1 MDTNE
6 NNLRANLTFSVDV
19 NRTMEVVRHLTTLEG
34 KRLVKVVENWGGYFS
49 PESDDPELLEG
60 FRQARSQLIDVVEML
75 GQYENMVV
83 GFINQSSKPVT
94 APAPDITVD
103 QLKEKVEELEKFSGF
118 INKIN
123 EHNKEEETDEDPE
136 EDV

>member
-34 KRLVKVVENWGGYFS
+34 KRLVKVVEGWGDSFS
-49 PESDDPELLEG
+49 PEKEEPELLEG
-60 FRQARSQLIDVVEML
+60 FRQVRTQIIDVLEML

-83 GFINQSSKPVT
+83 GFMNQSSEPLT

-103 QLKEKVEELEKFSGF
+103 QLKEKVEEIEKFGGF
-118 INKIN
+118 IDKIN
-123 EHNKEEETDEDPE
+123 EQNEEEEADEEPE

>member
-6 NNLRANLTFSVDV
+6 NNLRATLTLNVDAG
-19 NRTMEVVRHLTTLEG
+19 RTIDVVRHLTTLEG
-34 KRLVKVVENWGGYFS
+34 KRLVKVVEGWSDSFS
-49 PESDDPELLEG
+49 PENEEPELLEG
-60 FRQARSQLIDVVEML
+60 FRRVRSQLIDVLEML

-83 GFINQSSKPVT
+83 GFISQSSKPVT

-118 INKIN
+118 IDKIN
-123 EHNKEEETDEDPE
+123 EQNKEEEADEEPE

>member
-6 NNLRANLTFSVDV
+6 NNLRANLTLSVDAS
-19 NRTMEVVRHLTTLEG
+19 RTMEVVRHLTTLEG
-34 KRLVKVVENWGGYFS
+34 KRLVKVVEGWGNYFS
-49 PESDDPELLEG
+49 PENDNPELLEG

-75 GQYENMVV
+75 AQYENMVV

>member
-6 NNLRANLTFSVDV
+6 NNLRANLTLSVNA
-19 NRTMEVVRHLTTLEG
+19 NRTMEVVRHLATLEG
-34 KRLVKVVENWGGYFS
+34 KRLVKVVEGWGGYFS
-49 PESDDPELLEG
+49 PDSDDPELLEG
-60 FRQARSQLIDVVEML
+60 FRQARSELIDVVDML
-75 GQYENMVV
+75 AQYENMVA

-118 INKIN
+118 IDKIN
-123 EHNKEEETDEDPE
+123 DQNEEEDTDENSE
-136 EDV
+136 EEV

>member
-34 KRLVKVVENWGGYFS
+34 KRLVKVVEGWGDSFS
-49 PESDDPELLEG
+49 PEKEEPELLEG
-60 FRQARSQLIDVVEML
+60 FRQVRTQIIDVLEML

-83 GFINQSSKPVT
+83 GFINQSLEPLT

-103 QLKEKVEELEKFSGF
+103 QLKEKVEEIEKFGGF
-118 INKIN
+118 IDKIN
-123 EHNKEEETDEDPE
+123 EQNEEEEADEEPE

>member
-6 NNLRANLTFSVDV
+6 NNLRANLTLSVGAS
-19 NRTMEVVRHLTTLEG
+19 RTMEVVRHLTTLEG

>member
-6 NNLRANLTFSVDV
+6 NNLRANLTLSVGAS
-19 NRTMEVVRHLTTLEG
+19 RTMEVVRHLTTLEG

-83 GFINQSSKPVT
+83 GFINQSSKPVP

-103 QLKEKVEELEKFSGF
+103 QLKQKVEELEKFSGF
-118 INKIN
+118 IDKIN
-123 EHNKEEETDEDPE
+123 EQNKEEETDEDPE

>member
-34 KRLVKVVENWGGYFS
+34 KRLVKVVEGWGDSFS
-49 PESDDPELLEG
+49 PEKEEPELLQG
-60 FRQARSQLIDVVEML
+60 FRQVRTQIIDVLEML

-83 GFINQSSKPVT
+83 GFMNQSSEPLT

-103 QLKEKVEELEKFSGF
+103 QLKEKVEEIEKVGGF
-118 INKIN
+118 IDKIN
-123 EHNKEEETDEDPE
+123 EQNEEEEADEEPE